1 MEMTTMIILMAAA
14 LVVLAVILGL
24 LVLHLI
30 HKSYEL
36 KEKNDVIVRE
46 VRRNQELI
54 DRAVQNGVRR
64 AAMLSLTALLCM
76 MTQGAWAQ
84 QIRTIDKD
92 GQPVPPRTSSCHS

>member
-1 MEMTTMIILMAAA
+1 METTTMIILMAAA

-64 AAMLSLTALLCM
+64 AAML
-76 MTQGAWAQ
+76 
-84 QIRTIDKD
+84 
-92 GQPVPPRTSSCHS
+92 